1 MDRNLLFP
9 QQRIPGV
16 WNKGSTNSS
25 RSLLQFMMQL
35 PNVIASAD
43 TNELK
48 NRIIVF
54 KRQYRLVGCGYGQL
68 RTWFNAKYWD
78 LPSWDI
84 MR

>member
-1 MDRNLLFP
+1 
-9 QQRIPGV
+9 
-16 WNKGSTNSS
+16 
-25 RSLLQFMMQL
+25 MMQL

-48 NRIIVF
+48 NRVIIF
-54 KRQYRLVGCGYGQL
+54 KRQYRLVGCEYGQL
-68 RTWFNAKYWD
+68 RTWFNVKYWD